1 MSVTLPSLLVIPV
14 GLAIVKRFAERVD
27 AKPTAVTPTKPII
40 PQGFVT
46 GPAATGQDF
55 SILPKT
61 LEPTQVG
68 PSIDPLMP
76 TGPIKQPSA
85 DIPKFV
91 PFDILGVPKI
101 DKSKLPK
108 GPLPTDFFQTGIFDP
123 AVQAK
128 LRARK

>member
-1 MSVTLPSLLVIPV
+1 MSKLGSLIAIPV
-14 GLAIVKRFAERVD
+14 GFALVKAIVDKIPEDTTPIVPLIPEP
-27 AKPTAVTPTKPII
+27 KPETTFYPDLILREKDKSVVVTPII
-40 PQGFVT
+40 
-46 GPAATGQDF
+46 
-55 SILPKT
+55 
-61 LEPTQVG
+61 
-68 PSIDPLMP
+68 P

>member
-1 MSVTLPSLLVIPV
+1 VR
-14 GLAIVKRFAERVD
+14 LAELAGAAIAFVAIKRLTD
-27 AKPTAVTPTKPII
+27 AKPTAVTATPAAKPLIQ
-40 PQGFVT
+40 QGFVT

-55 SILPKT
+55 SILPKS
-61 LEPTQVG
+61 LAPTQVG

-91 PFDILGVPKI
+91 PFDILGGRTI

-108 GPLPTDFFQTGIFDP
+108 EPLPTNFFQTGIFDP